1 MNNRI
6 KHALGDA
13 LFPADVAELIATWPL
28 IHFFRLEPGD
38 TVVVAGAY
46 TGKLMAALLELYPGV
61 NVVGFEPQL
70 WAWELA
76 IARLGRDYPVMRWQ
90 VYPFGLGD
98 ETRAGVP
105 MGEFATDACSFIN
118 VGEGSREQGFGNLVE
133 AGEALAPLGSKISLM
148 ILNMEGYEFRLLPYL
163 MKKGLLGQVKRLA
176 VQWHPFEQ
184 LKLETIAWQDP
195 TNEMLALL
203 GSPAWPH
210 KLVYDERPTWTYS
223 EAR

>member
-1 MNNRI
+1 MF
-6 KHALGDA
+6 LGNSLD
-13 LFPADVAELIATWPL
+13 
-28 IHFFRLEPGD
+28 
-38 TVVVAGAY
+38 
-46 TGKLMAALLELYPGV
+46 
-61 NVVGFEPQL
+61 
-70 WAWELA
+70 
-76 IARLGRDYPVMRWQ
+76 RDI
-90 VYPFGLGD
+90 D
-98 ETRAGVP
+98 ETANED
-105 MGEFATDACSFIN
+105 GEQGAKNIMTRDSDFGESQRNYVDLN
-118 VGEGSREQGFGNLVE
+118 DVGEGSREQGFGNLVE